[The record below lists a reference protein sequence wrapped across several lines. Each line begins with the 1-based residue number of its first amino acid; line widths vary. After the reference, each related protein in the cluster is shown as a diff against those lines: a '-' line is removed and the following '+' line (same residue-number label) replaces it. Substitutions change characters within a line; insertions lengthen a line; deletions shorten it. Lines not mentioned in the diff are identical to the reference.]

1 QPCTA
6 LIPAVAGVITWSLR
20 ATGKLFHSGLPH
32 LGMNA
37 LEMAMDAVTE
47 MQKRFYEDFPQHEKE
62 LPYNFATASTLKPTR
77 IESSTNGI
85 NQIPPW
91 CKVSGDVRLSP
102 FYDMPLLQEKL
113 HSYVADMNANI
124 TALESRGPHSK
135 YTLPKENLVGKLEL
149 TLDSDFS
156 EGIACYL
163 DSVGFQSF
171 DEAVKHVKGDSQPF
185 STMGS
190 LPLVRDLQR
199 AGLDLT
205 LTGFG
210 KSSVYHGDNEYC
222 LLSDMADGMKILARF
237 ANTVDNA
244 E

>member
-1 QPCTA
+1 MPQSII
-6 LIPAVAGVITWSLR
+6 LISRVAGALTWTLK

-37 LEMAMDAVTE
+37 LEMAMDAIKE
-47 MQKRFYEDFPQHEKE
+47 LQKRFYEDFPQHEKE
-62 LPYNFATASTLKPTR
+62 LPYNFACASTLKPTR

-149 TLDSDFS
+149 TLAENYM
-156 EGIACYL
+156 EGIACSL
-163 DSVGFQSF
+163 DSIGFKAF
-171 DEAVKHVKGDSQPF
+171 HEATKHVKGESNPY
-185 STMGS
+185 SIMGS

-222 LLSDMADGMKILARF
+222 LLSDMQDGILMLARF
-237 ANTVDNA
+237 IHNVDTA
-244 E
+244 